1 MLLWWE
7 VQPKWFERLKK
18 IKKYKNGELTVMNI
32 IIGKE
37 LFQIELVSN
46 QATKE
51 LIGRL
56 PINLK
61 MNDLHGNE
69 KYAYFSET
77 LPTQEE
83 KVDEIKKGD
92 IMLYGSDCLVLF
104 YKTFSTN
111 YSYTKIGKVKE
122 VDQLDFI
129 SEIET
134 INVILVK

>member
-1 MLLWWE
+1 
-7 VQPKWFERLKK
+7 
-18 IKKYKNGELTVMNI
+18 MNI
-32 IIGKE
+32 IIGKQI
-37 LFQIELVSN
+37 FQIELVSN
-46 QATKE
+46 QATKG
-51 LIGRL
+51 LIARL

-69 KYAYFSET
+69 KYAYFPEI

-92 IMLYGSDCLVLF
+92 IMLYGSDYLVLF

-122 VDQLDFI
+122 ADQLEFI
-129 SEIET
+129 SEIEA
-134 INVILVK
+134 INVILAH

>member
-18 IKKYKNGELTVMNI
+18 SKKYKNGELTVMNI

-51 LIGRL
+51 LIARL

-83 KVDEIKKGD
+83 KVAEIKKGD